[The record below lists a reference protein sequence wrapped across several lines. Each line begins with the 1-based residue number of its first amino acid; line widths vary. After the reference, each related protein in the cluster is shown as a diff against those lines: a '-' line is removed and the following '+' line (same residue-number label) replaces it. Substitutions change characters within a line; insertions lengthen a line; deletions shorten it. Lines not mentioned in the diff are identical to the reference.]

1 MKKYVLISV
10 SVLLSMI
17 CMYFLCD
24 VKKGKG
30 ITYLTDNQ
38 IKNIMAYTID
48 NETVSEMP
56 TKGSGYIAK
65 SITCKNGS
73 VLVWD
78 NDNWKVEVKKL
89 ETYDTCNVD
98 FTLDDLVYN
107 FDYNGTNGSDG
118 SVQEFTAP
126 VSGKYVLEVWGA
138 QGGIASSTYIGGY
151 GGYSTGIVSLTKG
164 EKLYIVVGGKGTNN
178 STLETIPGGY
188 NGGGNGSG
196 SANLVYSSSGG
207 GATHIGKASGLLNTL
222 SNNIS
227 DIIIVAGGGGGTSFQ
242 TGPYSGNGGSGGGY
256 IGNNGTNTQSDYVYG
271 SGGSQT
277 AGGSSGGG
285 SKVNNEDRGLNGSF
299 GQGGNGQHYSGGGGG
314 GFYGGGASNQAG
326 AGGGSGYIGKSLLS
340 NKVMY
345 CYKCTASSSENIK
358 TISTDNVSSTPI
370 SNYAKKENGYA
381 RISLTG
387 TNNAQANVV
396 KVITNIDGAVD
407 SSSKTVNVGGTVT
420 FYTIEGLA
428 KVTGCAA
435 TIANNKVSILNVN
448 SKQTCNLTFY
458 DTKLISKL
466 LELNPTISER
476 TDFSTAY
483 TNANSATLF
492 KSTEDNA
499 TVYYFAGKVQNN
511 WVKFGGYYWRIIRTN
526 HDGSIRLLYH
536 GDSTTATNAYINDA
550 YSFNSSYADPMYVG
564 YMYGTSGSLEN
575 NRTNINSS
583 VIKKIVDAWYRNNLS
598 SDYGEFIST
607 TAVYCN
613 DRSNPAGGYNTGSTT
628 FYYGAYTRNVA
639 GKTPTYDCIDKNDK
653 FTVDSSAGNGKLT
666 YPIAL
671 MTVDEIAYAG
681 GMYGS
686 NSDVWFY
693 TNSSNTSSTGTL
705 KWWTMSPYYWYSGGY
720 ADIFYL
726 FGSDY
731 PGYTSNNNVTNAFAV
746 RPVISLK
753 SNVFWKSGDGSAD
766 NPFEIYTE

>member
-48 NETVSEMP
+48 NETVSEMS

-98 FTLDDLVYN
+98 FTLDDLVFN

-299 GQGGNGQHYSGGGGG
+299 GQGGNGQHYSGG
-314 GFYGGGASNQAG
+314 
-326 AGGGSGYIGKSLLS
+326 
-340 NKVMY
+340 
-345 CYKCTASSSENIK
+345 
-358 TISTDNVSSTPI
+358 
-370 SNYAKKENGYA
+370 
-381 RISLTG
+381 
-387 TNNAQANVV
+387 
-396 KVITNIDGAVD
+396 
-407 SSSKTVNVGGTVT
+407 
-420 FYTIEGLA
+420 
-428 KVTGCAA
+428 
-435 TIANNKVSILNVN
+435 
-448 SKQTCNLTFY
+448 
-458 DTKLISKL
+458 
-466 LELNPTISER
+466 
-476 TDFSTAY
+476 
-483 TNANSATLF
+483 
-492 KSTEDNA
+492 
-499 TVYYFAGKVQNN
+499 
-511 WVKFGGYYWRIIRTN
+511 
-526 HDGSIRLLYH
+526 
-536 GDSTTATNAYINDA
+536 
-550 YSFNSSYADPMYVG
+550 
-564 YMYGTSGSLEN
+564 
-575 NRTNINSS
+575 
-583 VIKKIVDAWYRNNLS
+583 
-598 SDYGEFIST
+598 
-607 TAVYCN
+607 
-613 DRSNPAGGYNTGSTT
+613 
-628 FYYGAYTRNVA
+628 
-639 GKTPTYDCIDKNDK
+639 
-653 FTVDSSAGNGKLT
+653 
-666 YPIAL
+666 
-671 MTVDEIAYAG
+671 
-681 GMYGS
+681 
-686 NSDVWFY
+686 
-693 TNSSNTSSTGTL
+693 
-705 KWWTMSPYYWYSGGY
+705 Y

>member
-17 CMYFLCD
+17 YMYFLCD

-151 GGYSTGIVSLTKG
+151 GK
-164 EKLYIVVGGKGTNN
+164 
-178 STLETIPGGY
+178 
-188 NGGGNGSG
+188 
-196 SANLVYSSSGG
+196 
-207 GATHIGKASGLLNTL
+207 
-222 SNNIS
+222 
-227 DIIIVAGGGGGTSFQ
+227 F
-242 TGPYSGNGGSGGGY
+242 
-256 IGNNGTNTQSDYVYG
+256 
-271 SGGSQT
+271 
-277 AGGSSGGG
+277 
-285 SKVNNEDRGLNGSF
+285 
-299 GQGGNGQHYSGGGGG
+299 
-314 GFYGGGASNQAG
+314 
-326 AGGGSGYIGKSLLS
+326 
-340 NKVMY
+340 
-345 CYKCTASSSENIK
+345 
-358 TISTDNVSSTPI
+358 
-370 SNYAKKENGYA
+370 
-381 RISLTG
+381 
-387 TNNAQANVV
+387 
-396 KVITNIDGAVD
+396 
-407 SSSKTVNVGGTVT
+407 
-420 FYTIEGLA
+420 
-428 KVTGCAA
+428 
-435 TIANNKVSILNVN
+435 
-448 SKQTCNLTFY
+448 
-458 DTKLISKL
+458 ISK
-466 LELNPTISER
+466 
-476 TDFSTAY
+476 
-483 TNANSATLF
+483 
-492 KSTEDNA
+492 
-499 TVYYFAGKVQNN
+499 
-511 WVKFGGYYWRIIRTN
+511 
-526 HDGSIRLLYH
+526 
-536 GDSTTATNAYINDA
+536 
-550 YSFNSSYADPMYVG
+550 
-564 YMYGTSGSLEN
+564 
-575 NRTNINSS
+575 
-583 VIKKIVDAWYRNNLS
+583 
-598 SDYGEFIST
+598 

-613 DRSNPAGGYNTGSTT
+613 DRSNPAGGYNTGNTT

-639 GKTPTYDCIDKNDK
+639 GKTPTYTCTATEDK
-653 FTVDSSAGNGKLT
+653 FTVDISTGNGKLT
-666 YPIAL
+666 YPVAL

-686 NSDVWFY
+686 NADVWFY

>member
-1 MKKYVLISV
+1 
-10 SVLLSMI
+10 
-17 CMYFLCD
+17 
-24 VKKGKG
+24 
-30 ITYLTDNQ
+30 
-38 IKNIMAYTID
+38 
-48 NETVSEMP
+48 
-56 TKGSGYIAK
+56 
-65 SITCKNGS
+65 
-73 VLVWD
+73 
-78 NDNWKVEVKKL
+78 
-89 ETYDTCNVD
+89 
-98 FTLDDLVYN
+98 
-107 FDYNGTNGSDG
+107 
-118 SVQEFTAP
+118 
-126 VSGKYVLEVWGA
+126 
-138 QGGIASSTYIGGY
+138 
-151 GGYSTGIVSLTKG
+151 
-164 EKLYIVVGGKGTNN
+164 
-178 STLETIPGGY
+178 
-188 NGGGNGSG
+188 
-196 SANLVYSSSGG
+196 
-207 GATHIGKASGLLNTL
+207 
-222 SNNIS
+222 
-227 DIIIVAGGGGGTSFQ
+227 
-242 TGPYSGNGGSGGGY
+242 
-256 IGNNGTNTQSDYVYG
+256 
-271 SGGSQT
+271 
-277 AGGSSGGG
+277 
-285 SKVNNEDRGLNGSF
+285 
-299 GQGGNGQHYSGGGGG
+299 
-314 GFYGGGASNQAG
+314 
-326 AGGGSGYIGKSLLS
+326 
-340 NKVMY
+340 MY

-396 KVITNIDGAVD
+396 KVISNIDEAVD
-407 SSSKTVNVGGTVT
+407 SSSKTVSVGGTVT

-526 HDGSIRLLYH
+526 SDGSIRLLYH

-550 YSFNSSYADPMYVG
+550 SSFNSLYADPMYVG

-598 SDYGEFIST
+598 SDYGKFISK

-613 DRSNPAGGYNTGSTT
+613 DRSNPAGGYNTGNTT

-639 GKTPTYDCIDKNDK
+639 GKTPTYTCTATEDK
-653 FTVDSSAGNGKLT
+653 FTVDISTGNGKLT
-666 YPIAL
+666 YPVAL

-686 NSDVWFY
+686 NADVWFY